1 MLSQVKI
8 RRMMRGE
15 LAATTRV
22 KGELTNKMSLQT
34 KVQIQMG
41 NVKAS
46 HRTSRVK
53 ER

>member
-8 RRMMRGE
+8 RRKMRGG
-15 LAATTRV
+15 LAATNRV
-22 KGELTNKMSLQT
+22 RGPLMSKMSLQT
-34 KVQIQMG
+34 RVQIQMG
-41 NVKAS
+41 KVKAS